1 MDQGVA
7 RKMHLGGMF
16 FCVKKKVGTHGVVFF
31 SRKKIGS
38 ILSNITKK
46 MVILRPEKVEP
57 KYIKK
62 VQHLVTLI
70 GGGISIKHSS
80 LLNR

>member
-1 MDQGVA
+1 M
-7 RKMHLGGMF
+7 
-16 FCVKKKVGTHGVVFF
+16 GTHGVVLF
-31 SRKKIGS
+31 SRKKNRI
-38 ILSNITKK
+38 NPEQFTKK
-46 MVILRPEKVEP
+46 IVILRPEKVEP

-80 LLNR
+80 LLNG